1 MKRKLY
7 LKTET
12 MKSKQ
17 PKIQFI
23 LGYVILLL
31 WSNLHA
37 QDKLTF
43 SIKTDTVKWTISN
56 YLVGMHSVYSF
67 EPDSFYADG
76 SYANW
81 MKNTGINTMRY
92 PGGTVVKYWDWE
104 NPTGDLKLDSW
115 DPNWNSKNR
124 VKPEEWFGL
133 DEYIAVVKQSGIMP
147 LLGVNITS
155 GYQFN
160 RVEESIE
167 RAVRMVKHVKDA
179 GLGGAFWY
187 LGNEGKNGGL
197 ESEAKLFV
205 QHAKAMKAVDPTIK
219 LMFNQN
225 HLTPAYLKKYL
236 AIAGDY
242 IDIVET
248 HGKWPYGGSPKG
260 YEPGTFEEWQL
271 EAPLR
276 DRKNSNRVWRDQIP
290 LLQKAAEEAGYPNIK
305 FSNNEYGIGKGSNVL
320 GFDRYTKSLLVI
332 DMLQEFFIGN
342 WYMACYWSQ
351 LRNSSEE
358 SVRSSARENYRF
370 NPMHFGFELLSKAQ
384 GGNMLKMTDLD
395 GNKSVYGFAAKKGD
409 EYLVYI
415 LNKSHDNQEVALNFN
430 DKQKLVFVEGKSM
443 VNTQDKY
450 GKMISTEMDSNR
462 QKNSFKTNLKPM
474 SYTRFTFKTK

>member
-1 MKRKLY
+1 MQSNQ
-7 LKTET
+7 LKT
-12 MKSKQ
+12 SKT
-17 PKIQFI
+17 QFL
-23 LGYVILLL
+23 LGCIFCLLFN
-31 WSNLHA
+31 NLQA
-37 QDKLTF
+37 QDKT
-43 SIKTDTVKWTISN
+43 IVNINTANVKWTISD

-67 EPDSFYADG
+67 EPDAFYADG
-76 SYANW
+76 SYASW
-81 MKNTGINTMRY
+81 MKTTGINTMRY

-115 DPNWNSKNR
+115 DPKWNPKKQK
-124 VKPEEWFGL
+124 KPEEWFGL
-133 DEYIAVVKQSGIMP
+133 DEYIAVVKQSGITP

-167 RAVRMVKHVKDA
+167 RAVKMVKHVKDA

-205 QHAKAMKAVDPTIK
+205 QHAKAMKAVDPEIK
-219 LMFNQN
+219 CMFNQN
-225 HLTPAYLKKYL
+225 HLTPSYLKKYL

-248 HGKWPYGGSPKG
+248 HGKWPYGGAPKG
-260 YEPGTFEEWQL
+260 YEPGTYEEWQV
-271 EAPLR
+271 ESPLR

-305 FSNNEYGIGKGSNVL
+305 FANNEYGIGKGPNVL
-320 GFDRYTKSLLVI
+320 GFDRYSKSLLVI

-351 LRNSSEE
+351 LRSSSEE

-370 NPMHFGFELLSKAQ
+370 NAMRFGFELLAKAQ
-384 GGNMLKMTDLD
+384 GGAMLEMTHLK
-395 GNKSVYGFAAKKGD
+395 GNQSVYGFAAKKGD

-415 LNKSHDNQEVALNFN
+415 LNKSDNNQELVLNFN
-430 DKQKLVFVEGKSM
+430 NKQKLVFVDGKSM
-443 VNTQDKY
+443 VNTQDKF
-450 GKMISTEMDSNR
+450 GKMISTAIDSND
-462 QKNSFKTNLKPM
+462 QKNSFQSKLHPM